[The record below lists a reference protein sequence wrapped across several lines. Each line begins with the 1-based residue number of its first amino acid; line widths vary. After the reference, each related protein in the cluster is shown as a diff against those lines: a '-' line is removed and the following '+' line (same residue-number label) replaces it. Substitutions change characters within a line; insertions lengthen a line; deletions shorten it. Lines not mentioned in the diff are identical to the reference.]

1 MSENGPGEESKR
13 RQAIEIIEQWMKEE
27 ERKEDKDF
35 HDKSN
40 DDEQID

>member
-1 MSENGPGEESKR
+1 MDEKGLVEESKR
-13 RQAIEIIEQWMKEE
+13 RKALEIIEQWMREE

-40 DDEQID
+40 DDEQND